1 MEVHNNLDLLQNQII
16 NVVLHSLAVPPS
28 NPVNAQM
35 YHNSGTSLI
44 YYYRSSDST
53 WIPLGSGTIVGG
65 DGLDE
70 TTTGGITTLS
80 VKVDGTTLEIVS
92 DTVRVKD
99 GGITAAKLATDSVT
113 AVKILNQAVTFAKLQ
128 NINAMTVIGRTA
140 AGAGVASEI
149 TLINDNTLATATGT
163 NIATA
168 GAVKA
173 YVDSL
178 VGGIG
183 SLVGAFN
190 ANTATNFPGTA
201 VIKKGAYWY
210 VSVAGTVQGTVFNVG
225 DVLIA
230 NKDNPS
236 TTSAADWIFLETN
249 RDQATATVLGLV
261 MLATNAEVQA
271 GTDANKVVTPASLSS
286 RTATEARTG
295 LIEIATQAETN
306 AGTDDARA
314 VTPLKMATYVAS
326 QISGGAFAAT
336 IGDGTATAFTVTHN
350 LNSLDV
356 VVEVRKV
363 SDNSAVIVD
372 NRASTVNA
380 VIVTFAKA
388 PANASFRV
396 IIKK

>member
-1 MEVHNNLDLLQNQII
+1 M
-16 NVVLHSLAVPPS
+16 
-28 NPVNAQM
+28 
-35 YHNSGTSLI
+35 
-44 YYYRSSDST
+44 
-53 WIPLGSGTIVGG
+53 GSGTIIGG

-70 TTTGGITTLS
+70 STTGGITTLS
-80 VKVDGTTLEIVS
+80 VKVDGTTLEINA
-92 DTVRVKD
+92 DAVRVKD
-99 GGITAAKLATDSVT
+99 GGISAAKLATDSVT
-113 AVKILNQAVTFAKLQ
+113 AIKILNGAVTFAKMQ

-149 TLINDNTLATATGT
+149 TLINDNTLATATAT

-201 VIKKGAYWY
+201 AIKKGAYWY

-271 GTDANKVVTPASLSS
+271 GTDAVKAVTPASLSS

-314 VTPLKMATYVAS
+314 VTPLKMANYVAS

-356 VVEVRKV
+356 VVEIRKV

-372 NRASTVNA
+372 NRASTANA